1 MRIALSGATGFVGG
15 HLARELVRRGHEVRA
30 VVREPRRAG
39 DLAEAGIDVVGG
51 DVLQPDSLEE
61 WLRKTDAVIHLVGI
75 IRESGPLTFHRVHV
89 QGTRNVLDAARA
101 ADVREI
107 VHMSALA
114 ARTEPGA
121 SAYHRTKGEAEE
133 AVRTSGLAWTIIRPS
148 VIFGP
153 GDGFVSMLASLLR
166 YSPAVPMVGRGEF
179 RLQPL
184 WIGDVVE
191 IFVRAVESPDMRGR
205 ELEVGGPEQIP
216 YREVLRA
223 IARVQKTRRPLIPFP
238 IPLFRAMAAA
248 GASLRIPAPI
258 TPDQLQM
265 LLEENITDRN
275 AAAEVMG
282 REPLGFEEG
291 LRRYL

>member
-15 HLARELVRRGHEVRA
+15 HVARELVRRGHEVRA
-30 VVREPRRAG
+30 LVREPRGAG
-39 DLAEAGIDVVGG
+39 DLVEAGIDVVEG
-51 DVLQPDSLEE
+51 DVLEPESLES
-61 WLRKTDAVIHLVGI
+61 WVRNTDAVIHLVGI

-89 QGTRNVLDAARA
+89 QGTRNVLDAAGA
-101 ADVREI
+101 TSVREV

-121 SAYHRTKGEAEE
+121 SGYHRSKGEAEE
-133 AVRTSGLAWTIIRPS
+133 AVRASGLDWTIIRPS

-166 YSPAVPMVGRGEF
+166 YSPAVPLVGRGEF

-184 WIGDVVE
+184 WIDDLVE
-191 IFVRAVESPDMRGR
+191 LFVRAVESPGMRGR
-205 ELEVGGPEQIP
+205 VLEVGGPGQIP
-216 YREVLRA
+216 YREVLRT

-238 IPLFRAMAAA
+238 VPFFRGIAAA

-275 AAAEVMG
+275 AAAEVLG
-282 REPLGFEEG
+282 REPVGFEDG